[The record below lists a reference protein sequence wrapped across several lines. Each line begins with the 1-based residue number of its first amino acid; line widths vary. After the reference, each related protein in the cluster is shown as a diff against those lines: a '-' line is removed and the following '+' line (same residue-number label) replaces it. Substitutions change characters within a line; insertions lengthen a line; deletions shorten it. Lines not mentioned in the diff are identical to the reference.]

1 MLNQTHNK
9 SHEDNYSLFGTGS
22 DKAGFRLQ
30 YMEVY
35 NWGTFHNKIFRINP
49 QGNNSL
55 LTGANASGKSTF
67 IDALLTLLVPLKKDR
82 FYNQS
87 SGVEKKGDRSEES
100 YVYGHYGTIQEEG
113 KMTSSTQMLRG
124 RDDYSVL
131 LTSFS
136 NTDLK
141 TITLFQVRWF
151 GSNGTLNTTFGI
163 AHVALNIEKDLS
175 DFDGKG
181 IWRKRLDK
189 TYNLNS
195 TKKKIEFFDGPTLYG
210 ERISN
215 VFGMRSI
222 NGLSLFNQVVG
233 VKVLE
238 DLDEF
243 IRTNMLEEYKEDN
256 ENSEEKFI
264 KLKSSFETLIDA
276 KTNIEKTKEQ
286 IYQLKPIDKI
296 ASELAAI
303 QNELQKLTDSKGM
316 AVYWFAKK
324 SLELFEFELSKSK
337 IQLFLLNEELK
348 TLRDKEDSLK
358 QEERSL
364 SISIESDEV
373 GGKIK
378 ELEKDIKQIERS
390 RDSRKSKLDEY
401 TKIAQKIEVSTN
413 PNLDVFKESRETAR
427 IKKNEFQ
434 FKIENEIENQR
445 KLKNEED
452 SLVVQSEEMVKT
464 IQELQKNKNNISGR
478 EAQIRE
484 DIIEFVGATRE
495 EIPFIGELIR
505 VIDDEKEWELSI
517 EKILHNFALR
527 LIVPDEYYSKVNEYV
542 NKTNLK
548 GRIIYQRY
556 RGFTSLGNL
565 TIKSISQN
573 SLLNKIE
580 FKSKNLYIPWLKDII
595 SSQFNYACVNDLLE
609 LNRYDERAITK
620 EGLIKFGRGKH
631 EKDDRIHISR
641 KENYVLGWDNKEK
654 ISNLKRDLIS
664 IQESQFSNRK
674 GLTKNNELIKQF
686 GALRDDC
693 FSLFSNYTKY
703 DDIDWQ
709 TYANEIQEKEVVK
722 KALEATNN
730 RVKALQEQLTKV
742 QTDLKQLIEVHIKNK
757 DKAIFQ
763 LEEVKIKE
771 VITYLELNQKLLH
784 SVGKQNTTEFENAN
798 PEILNASFS
807 TVKELQAKFQD
818 DTSNKITQLNAK
830 QRSKEVEV
838 RIKINA
844 FKQPDEYITNKF
856 KDWRSDVNRLP
867 DSTNLDLIG
876 EYQLFYRKLIEDD
889 LIRFEKKFNDYLQET
904 ITNKVGDFRMF
915 FENWSESIK
924 ENINHLNESLR
935 GIDFKGSPVTY
946 VQLVAP
952 IKISNEV
959 KDFRNLLHNAIPN
972 FKELDAHIDGK
983 KNHFNNNIEPLI
995 RKLNNEKWRKE
1006 VMEVRSW
1013 YTYKAEEF
1021 YKETNQKFKTYEN
1034 MGQLSG
1040 GEKAQLTYTI
1050 LGSAIAYQF
1059 GLTKEGLQ
1067 SNSFRFIA
1075 IDEAFKAQDEDKARY
1090 LISLCKQ
1097 LHLQLLVVT
1106 PSDNIH
1112 IVEDAISFV
1121 HFVER
1126 KEEKYSWLYDMP
1138 IEQFKEERAKFINK

>member
-1 MLNQTHNK
+1 MLNQTRNK
-9 SHEDNYSLFGTGS
+9 SNEDNYSLFGTSS
-22 DKAGFRLQ
+22 DRAGFRLQ

-35 NWGTFHNKIFRINP
+35 NWGTFHDKIFRINP
-49 QGNNSL
+49 TGNNSL

-124 RDDYSVL
+124 RDAYSVL
-131 LTSFS
+131 LASFS

-151 GSNGTLNTTFGI
+151 GSNGTLNSSFGI

-181 IWRKRLDK
+181 NWRKRLDK
-189 TYNLNS
+189 TYNLNLA
-195 TKKKIEFFDGPTLYG
+195 KKKVEFFDGPTSYG

-222 NGLSLFNQVVG
+222 KGLSLFNQVVG

-256 ENSEEKFI
+256 ENAEEKFI

-276 KTNIEKTKEQ
+276 KTNIEKAKEQ
-286 IYQLKPIDKI
+286 IYQLEPIDKI
-296 ASELAAI
+296 ATELATI
-303 QNELQKLTDSKGM
+303 QNELKKLTDSKEM
-316 AVYWFAKK
+316 SVYWFAEK
-324 SLELFEFELSKSK
+324 SVELFELELSKSK
-337 IQLFLLNEELK
+337 IQLGILNEELK
-348 TLRDKEDSLK
+348 SLRDKEDSLK

-378 ELEKDIKQIERS
+378 ELEKDIKVFEKS
-390 RDSRKSKLDEY
+390 RDLRKLKLDEY
-401 TKIAQKIEVSTN
+401 NKTARKIDVSIN
-413 PNLDVFKESRETAR
+413 PNNDVFKESRETAR

-434 FKIENEIENQR
+434 LKIEDETENQR
-445 KLKNEED
+445 KLKNKED
-452 SLVVQSEEMVKT
+452 NLVIKSNEIVTT
-464 IQELQKNKNNISGR
+464 IQELQINKNNISGR

-484 DIIEFVGATRE
+484 DIIEFVSATRE
-495 EIPFIGELIR
+495 EIPFVGELIR
-505 VIDDEKEWELSI
+505 VVDEEKEWELSI

-527 LIVPDEYYSKVNEYV
+527 LIVPEKYYSKVNEYV

-556 RGFTSLGNL
+556 SGFTSLVSL
-565 TIKSISQN
+565 TTKSISQN

-580 FKSKNLYIPWLKDII
+580 FKSKNLYAPWLADII
-595 SSQFNYACVNDLLE
+595 TNQYNYACVNDLLE
-609 LNRYDERAITK
+609 FNRYDERAITK

-631 EKDDRIHISR
+631 EKDDRVHISK

-654 ISNLKRDLIS
+654 IANLKRDLIS
-664 IQESQFSNRK
+664 IQELQLSNK
-674 GLTKNNELIKQF
+674 KELKTNDELIKQL
-686 GALRDDC
+686 GTLRDDC
-693 FSLFSNYTKY
+693 FSLFSNYSKY

-709 TYANEIQEKEVVK
+709 TYANQIQEKEEVK
-722 KALEATNN
+722 KKFEATNDK
-730 RVKALQEQLTKV
+730 VKALQEQLTKV
-742 QTDLKQLIEVHIKNK
+742 QSDLKSLVDNDIKNT

-763 LEEVKIKE
+763 LEEVTIKD
-771 VITYLELNQKLLH
+771 INTDLKLNQKLLH
-784 SVGKQNTTEFENAN
+784 SIGKIDTTTFENTN
-798 PEILNASFS
+798 RELLNISFS
-807 TVKELQAKFQD
+807 TVKTAQAKFQN
-818 DTSNKITQLNAK
+818 DTSSKIGQLNTK
-830 QRSKEVEV
+830 KGSKESEV
-838 RIKINA
+838 RIKINS
-844 FKQPDEYITNKF
+844 FKQPDENITNKF

-867 DSTNLDLIG
+867 DSTNLDFIE
-876 EYQLFYRKLIEDD
+876 EYQIFYRKLIEDD
-889 LIRFEKKFNDYLQET
+889 FIRFEKKFNDYLQET

-935 GIDFKGSPVTY
+935 GIDFKSSPVTY

-952 IKISNEV
+952 TKISNEV

-972 FKELDAHIDGK
+972 FKELDSNIDGR

-995 RKLNNEKWRKE
+995 SKLENEKWRKE

-1013 YTYKAEEF
+1013 YSYKAEEF

-1138 IEQFKEERAKFINK
+1138 IEQFKEERENFINK